1 MKSGFVTIVGR
12 PNTGKST
19 LLNSI
24 IKEKI
29 VIISPKPQT
38 TRNLVQGIYNEEDT
52 QIVFVDT
59 PGIHKPVDKLG
70 VALNAQ
76 SYYSINDVDIIL
88 LVVDASVPY
97 GKGDQFIIEKL
108 KDIKK
113 PVFLILNK
121 IDKLSDDE
129 IILKIDE
136 YKDLYEFSEIIPL
149 SALKNDNIDRLIKVL
164 KGYLPDNVKYFMDG
178 ETTTAEMDFRLSEIV
193 REKIFI
199 HTNEEV
205 PHSISCKLI
214 DYEEGKDIVKVYVDI
229 IVDRD
234 SLRKIIVGAGGSMI
248 KTIGHEARIDME
260 ELLGKK
266 VYLELYCKTIK
277 KWREKEKYI
286 KDLGYLLEKE
296 DNDE

>member
-29 VIISPKPQT
+29 AIISPKPQT

-76 SYYSINDVDIIL
+76 SYYSINDVDVVL

-97 GKGDQFIIEKL
+97 GKGDQFIIDKL
-108 KDIKK
+108 VGLKK
-113 PVFLILNK
+113 PVFLVLNK
-121 IDKLSDDE
+121 IDKLTDDQ
-129 IILKIDE
+129 IILKINE

-164 KGYLPDNVKYFMDG
+164 KDYLPDNVKYFMDG
-178 ETTTAEMDFRLSEIV
+178 ETTTADTEFRLSELV

-199 HTNEEV
+199 HTNDEV

-214 DYEEGKDIVKVYVDI
+214 GYEEGKDLIKVYVDI

-234 SLRKIIVGAGGSMI
+234 SLRKIIVGHNGSMI

-286 KDLGYLLEKE
+286 KDLGYLLESEEEK
-296 DNDE
+296 

>member
-1 MKSGFVTIVGR
+1 MKSGFVTLIGR

-24 IKEKI
+24 IKEK
-29 VIISPKPQT
+29 VAIISPKPQT
-38 TRNLVQGIYNEEDT
+38 TRNLIQGIYTSDET

-70 VALNAQ
+70 VALNNQA
-76 SYYSINDVDIIL
+76 YYSINDVDVVL
-88 LVVDASVPY
+88 FVVDASVPY
-97 GKGDQFIIEKL
+97 GKGDKFIIDKL
-108 KDIKK
+108 VDLKK

-121 IDKLSDDE
+121 IDKLTEEE
-129 IILKIDE
+129 ILLKINE
-136 YKDLYEFSEIIPL
+136 YKDLYDFAEVIPV
-149 SALKNDNIDRLIKVL
+149 SALKNDNTDKIIKVL
-164 KGYLPDNVKYFMDG
+164 QSYLPDNFKYFNDG
-178 ETTTAEMDFRLSEIV
+178 ETTTLELEFRLSEMV

-214 DYEEGKDIVKVYVDI
+214 DYEETDEIAKVYIDI

-234 SLRKIIVGAGGSMI
+234 SLRKIIVGHNGSMI
-248 KTIGHEARIDME
+248 KTIGREARLDME
-260 ELLGKK
+260 ELLKKK

-286 KDLGYLLEKE
+286 KDLGYILNK
-296 DNDE
+296 DE